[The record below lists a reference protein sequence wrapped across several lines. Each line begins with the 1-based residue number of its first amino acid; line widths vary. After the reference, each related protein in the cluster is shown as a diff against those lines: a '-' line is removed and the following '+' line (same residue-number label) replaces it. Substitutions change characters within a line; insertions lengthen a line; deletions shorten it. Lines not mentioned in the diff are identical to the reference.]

1 MAIKTKTYKLTDDER
16 MYIAERELPA
26 ENFFQDGELSLKQA
40 LNSLKWQLERNYI
53 SRITYDHYMEEY
65 KNES

>member
-1 MAIKTKTYKLTDDER
+1 MKTYKLTDEEI

-26 ENFFQDGELSLKQA
+26 ENFWQDGEVTLKEA
-40 LNSLKWQLERNYI
+40 LKSLKWQLERNYI

-65 KNES
+65 K